1 MWNQKC
7 YYSVNESPQP
17 VSILSQMNPIR
28 TPIVYHRRL
37 RFSSCLFPSGLPT
50 NILCAFLSPRDLYGL
65 VFLIVSSLLTVIYLY
80 VFCFNLLW
88 DTDIKQSFL
97 CWCLYE
103 CWGQKCDWSQM
114 SGVAVAVRLTGGS
127 RNNAGVR
134 HCKRFILKI
143 VLCLSLNVKSQ
154 WSRII
159 NTLFQ
164 TEVLCDTLQI
174 ETDMLI
180 LNFIKTRIMFT
191 EICVLLVGQ
200 GSAWFLFFLGLLIYS
215 LFKIWK

>member
-1 MWNQKC
+1 
-7 YYSVNESPQP
+7 
-17 VSILSQMNPIR
+17 
-28 TPIVYHRRL
+28 
-37 RFSSCLFPSGLPT
+37 
-50 NILCAFLSPRDLYGL
+50 
-65 VFLIVSSLLTVIYLY
+65 
-80 VFCFNLLW
+80 
-88 DTDIKQSFL
+88 
-97 CWCLYE
+97 
-103 CWGQKCDWSQM
+103 M
-114 SGVAVAVRLTGGS
+114 SGVAVAVRLTDGS

-134 HCKRFILKI
+134 HCKRLFLKI

-200 GSAWFLFFLGLLIYS
+200 GSA
-215 LFKIWK
+215 